1 MREWVTDIQKENNP
15 GIVKNQCK
23 CPEAW
28 MCPESLRRLL
38 CHGREERVVGKMRMI
53 TKMQNVYDPRC
64 YKDFGFYVMD
74 GKQLGVLNRSK
85 WSRSVVSNSLQP
97 L

>member
-1 MREWVTDIQKENNP
+1 
-15 GIVKNQCK
+15 
-23 CPEAW
+23 

-74 GKQLGVLNRSK
+74 GNLVGYSPWGHKESDMTERHLLYFTPALQVD
-85 WSRSVVSNSLQP
+85 SL
-97 L
+97 LSDIHALKLEFDSYG